1 MAQEADRVAGT
12 VRAHVQQVQAELQ
25 RRKAA
30 AQGELSL
37 KDEITRLFNTSG
49 VEAGVAGLGAA
60 VVRGLEGKGKPLGE
74 ATEGGGAGHAGGE
87 QEWVAEQGKHHV
99 QAHLDAWQG
108 QQQAPRVHVG
118 QVSYAQD
125 GLGRGGDG
133 DDDDDNQKDDDEV
146 FHFEIDGTGEGA
158 VCVKSDDFKWV
169 AVGGDLGAPA
179 EQAHVECVNA
189 TGREAGK
196 GLQSCALCGQWPECH
211 HCASRNSHL
220 SL

>member
-1 MAQEADRVAGT
+1 MAKEADRVAGT
-12 VRAHVQQVQAELQ
+12 VRAHVQQVQAALQ

-30 AQGELSL
+30 AQGEVSL

-74 ATEGGGAGHAGGE
+74 ATEGDGAGHAGGE
-87 QEWVAEQGKHHV
+87 QEWVAEQGHHHV
-99 QAHLDAWQG
+99 QAHPDEWQG
-108 QQQAPRVHVG
+108 QQQAPLGHVG

-125 GLGRGGDG
+125 GLGKGGDG
-133 DDDDDNQKDDDEV
+133 DDDDDNQKEDDEV

-169 AVGGDLGAPA
+169 AVGGGWGVGVCQQRGICQQGA
-179 EQAHVECVNA
+179 
-189 TGREAGK
+189 
-196 GLQSCALCGQWPECH
+196 S
-211 HCASRNSHL
+211 ASIV
-220 SL
+220 